1 MSQNEILLLTFVVIG
16 AALIWRI
23 RKMTREQRF
32 GIITMWLLPVIFLV
46 IAGAIMVGERVTTS
60 VDIALA
66 VAALAAG
73 GGIGWYQ
80 GTHTTVRIDRTA
92 RAMFVKVS
100 PIGIAIFI
108 GVLVMRM
115 VVRTMYGG
123 TTPSTLAN
131 GGTASLVSVLLL
143 MLVVGMVL
151 GLRAYLARVYTR
163 QPTPH
168 SNLAS

>member
-1 MSQNEILLLTFVVIG
+1 
-16 AALIWRI
+16 
-23 RKMTREQRF
+23 
-32 GIITMWLLPVIFLV
+32 
-46 IAGAIMVGERVTTS
+46 MVGERVTTP

-80 GTHTTVRIDRTA
+80 GTHTTVRIDRMA

-100 PIGIAIFI
+100 PIGIAIFV

-115 VVRTMYGG
+115 GIRAIYGG

-131 GGTASLVSVLLL
+131 GSTANVVSVLLL

-151 GLRAYLARVYTR
+151 GLRAYLVRVYTR

-168 SNLAS
+168 SNVAS